1 MYCHEM
7 KGNRGDGSQR
17 YQSTEQNPTTHTT
30 LFFLWQRGREGSCG
44 NSGDLEMIIRGID
57 EIAIEL

>member
-17 YQSTEQNPTTHTT
+17 YQSTEQNPTT

-44 NSGDLEMIIRGID
+44 NSGDLEMIIMGID
-57 EIAIEL
+57 EIAFEL